1 MWRIGEAAQRA
12 GVSERTL
19 RYYEEIGLVAP
30 AAHSPGGNRRY
41 GEAEIAR
48 VLRIRELQELM
59 GFNLDEIRE
68 VLSTE
73 DRLEALRSR
82 WRASADPGDRR
93 EILEEGIA
101 ATLPLRA
108 RVDAKRSR
116 LTGFLDELDAK
127 LARYHELLDELGASV
142 APSSGQQPRT

>member
-30 AAHSPGGNRRY
+30 ASHSPGGNRRY
-41 GEAEIAR
+41 GDAEVAR

-59 GFNLDEIRE
+59 GFNLDEIRA
-68 VLSTE
+68 VLCTE
-73 DRLEALRSR
+73 DRLETLRSR
-82 WRASADPGDRR
+82 WWASDDPGQRR

-101 ATLPLRA
+101 ATLPLRD
-108 RVDAKRSR
+108 RVAQKRTR
-116 LTGFLDELDAK
+116 LSEFLDELDRK
-127 LARYHELLDELGASV
+127 IARYDELLSELGATH
-142 APSSGQQPRT
+142 APVGDDTHV